1 MRSKGDRY
9 RRLQAWVDG
18 AKSNAHLCALV
29 ESHYKDICSATNDDM
44 LEVVHYTF
52 LRMSAREI
60 NDATFLQDWRRLFIA
75 TRKEI
80 EKLEII
86 DKAKIENNADIKKSA
101 ENEY

>member
-18 AKSNAHLCALV
+18 AQSNAHLCALV
-29 ESHYKDICSATNDDM
+29 ESHYNEICYATNDDM
-44 LEVVHYTF
+44 LEVFHYTF
-52 LRMSAREI
+52 LRMSSREV

-86 DKAKIENNADIKKSA
+86 DKAKIENNADIKKSEEA
-101 ENEY
+101 DY

>member
-18 AKSNAHLCALV
+18 AKSNEHLCALV
-29 ESHYKDICSATNDDM
+29 ESHYNEIFYATNDDM
-44 LEVVHYTF
+44 LDVLHY
-52 LRMSAREI
+52 
-60 NDATFLQDWRRLFIA
+60 TFLQDWRKLFIA

-86 DKAKIENNADIKKSA
+86 DKAKIENNADIKKSEEA
-101 ENEY
+101 DY

>member
-44 LEVVHYTF
+44 LEVFHYTF

-86 DKAKIENNADIKKSA
+86 DKAKIENNADIKKSEEA
-101 ENEY
+101 DY

>member
-9 RRLQAWVDG
+9 RRMQAWVDG
-18 AKSNAHLCALV
+18 AKSNEHLCALV
-29 ESHYKDICSATNDDM
+29 ESHYKDIFYATNDDM
-44 LEVVHYTF
+44 LEVLHYTF
-52 LRMSAREI
+52 LRMSAREV
-60 NDATFLQDWRRLFIA
+60 NDDTFLQDWRKLFIA

>member
-9 RRLQAWVDG
+9 RRMQAWVDG
-18 AKSNAHLCALV
+18 AKSNEHLCALV
-29 ESHYKDICSATNDDM
+29 ESHYKDIFYATNDDM
-44 LEVVHYTF
+44 LEVLHYTF

-60 NDATFLQDWRRLFIA
+60 NDATFLQDWRKLFIA

-86 DKAKIENNADIKKSA
+86 DKSKIENNAYFKESA

>member
-18 AKSNAHLCALV
+18 AKSNEHLCALV
-29 ESHYKDICSATNDDM
+29 ESHYNEICYATNDDM
-44 LEVVHYTF
+44 LEVFHYTF

-60 NDATFLQDWRRLFIA
+60 NDATFLQDWRKLFIA

-86 DKAKIENNADIKKSA
+86 DKAKIENNADIKKSEEA
-101 ENEY
+101 NY

>member
-18 AKSNAHLCALV
+18 AKSNANLCALV
-29 ESHYKDICSATNDDM
+29 ESHYNEICSATNDDM
-44 LEVVHYTF
+44 LEVFHYTF
-52 LRMSAREI
+52 LRMSAREV
-60 NDATFLQDWRRLFIA
+60 NDDTFLQDWRRLFVA

-86 DKAKIENNADIKKSA
+86 DKAKIENHADFKES
-101 ENEY
+101 EEDVR

>member
-18 AKSNAHLCALV
+18 AKSNERLCALV
-29 ESHYKDICSATNDDM
+29 ETHYSEICYATNDDM

-52 LRMSAREI
+52 LRMSAREV
-60 NDATFLQDWRRLFIA
+60 NDDTFLQDWRRLFIA

-86 DKAKIENNADIKKSA
+86 DKSKIENNADTKKSEEA
-101 ENEY
+101 DY

>member
-18 AKSNAHLCALV
+18 SKSNAHLCALV
-29 ESHYKDICSATNDDM
+29 ESNYNDICSATNDDM
-44 LEVVHYTF
+44 LEVFNYTF
-52 LRMSAREI
+52 LRMSAREV
-60 NDATFLQDWRRLFIA
+60 NDGTFLQDWRRLFVA

-86 DKAKIENNADIKKSA
+86 DKAKIENHADFNKSEEA
-101 ENEY
+101 DY

>member
-29 ESHYKDICSATNDDM
+29 ESHYQDICSATNDDM
-44 LEVVHYTF
+44 LEVFHYTF
-52 LRMSAREI
+52 LRMSAREV
-60 NDATFLQDWRRLFIA
+60 NDATFLQDWRKLFIA

-86 DKAKIENNADIKKSA
+86 DKSKIENHADFKESA

>member
-18 AKSNAHLCALV
+18 AKSNERLCELV
-29 ESHYKDICSATNDDM
+29 ESHYNEICYATNDDM
-44 LEVVHYTF
+44 LDVLHYTF
-52 LRMSAREI
+52 LRMSAREV
-60 NDATFLQDWRRLFIA
+60 NDATFLQDWRKLFIA

-86 DKAKIENNADIKKSA
+86 DKSKIENNADIKKSEEA
-101 ENEY
+101 DY

>member
-18 AKSNAHLCALV
+18 AKSNDHLCALV

-52 LRMSAREI
+52 LRMSAREV
-60 NDATFLQDWRRLFIA
+60 NDATFLQDWRKLFIA

-86 DKAKIENNADIKKSA
+86 DKAKIENNADIKKSEEA
-101 ENEY
+101 DY

>member
-29 ESHYKDICSATNDDM
+29 ESHYNEICYATNDDM
-44 LEVVHYTF
+44 LEVFHYTF
-52 LRMSAREI
+52 LRMSAREV

>member
-18 AKSNAHLCALV
+18 AKSNERLCALV
-29 ESHYKDICSATNDDM
+29 ESHYNEIFYATNDDM
-44 LEVVHYTF
+44 LDVLHYTF
-52 LRMSAREI
+52 LRMSAREV
-60 NDATFLQDWRRLFIA
+60 NDDTFLQDWRRLFIA

-86 DKAKIENNADIKKSA
+86 DKAKIENNADFKKSEEA
-101 ENEY
+101 DY

>member
-29 ESHYKDICSATNDDM
+29 ESHYSDICYATNDDM
-44 LEVVHYTF
+44 LEVFHYTF
-52 LRMSAREI
+52 LRMSAREV

-80 EKLEII
+80 EKLEI
-86 DKAKIENNADIKKSA
+86 KKKKKIENHAHFKESEEDVR
-101 ENEY
+101 

>member
-9 RRLQAWVDG
+9 RRLQSWVDG

-29 ESHYKDICSATNDDM
+29 ESHYNEICSATNDDM
-44 LEVVHYTF
+44 LEVFHYTF
-52 LRMSAREI
+52 LRMSAREF
-60 NDATFLQDWRRLFIA
+60 NDETFLQDFRRLFTA

-86 DKAKIENNADIKKSA
+86 DKAKIENNADIKKSEEA
-101 ENEY
+101 DY

>member
-9 RRLQAWVDG
+9 RRMQAWVDG
-18 AKSNAHLCALV
+18 AKSNEHLCALV
-29 ESHYKDICSATNDDM
+29 ESHYKDIFYATNDDM
-44 LEVVHYTF
+44 LEELHYTF
-52 LRMSAREI
+52 LRMSAREV
-60 NDATFLQDWRRLFIA
+60 NDDTFLQDWRRLFIA

>member
-18 AKSNAHLCALV
+18 AKSNERLCALV
-29 ESHYKDICSATNDDM
+29 ESHYSEICSATNDDM
-44 LEVVHYTF
+44 LEVFHYTF
-52 LRMSAREI
+52 LRMSAREV
-60 NDATFLQDWRRLFIA
+60 NDVTFLQDWRKLFIA

-86 DKAKIENNADIKKSA
+86 DKAKIENNADIKKSEEA
-101 ENEY
+101 DY

>member
-1 MRSKGDRY
+1 M
-9 RRLQAWVDG
+9 DG
-18 AKSNAHLCALV
+18 AKSNERLCALV
-29 ESHYKDICSATNDDM
+29 ESHYNEIFYATNDDM

-52 LRMSAREI
+52 LRMSAREV
-60 NDATFLQDWRRLFIA
+60 NDATFLQDWRKLFIA

-101 ENEY
+101 ENDC

>member
-18 AKSNAHLCALV
+18 AKSNDHLCALV
-29 ESHYKDICSATNDDM
+29 ESHYKDIFYATNDDM
-44 LEVVHYTF
+44 LEVLHYTF

-60 NDATFLQDWRRLFIA
+60 NDATFLQDWRKLFIA

-86 DKAKIENNADIKKSA
+86 DKSKIENNAYFKESA

>member
-1 MRSKGDRY
+1 M
-9 RRLQAWVDG
+9 DG
-18 AKSNAHLCALV
+18 ARSNAHLCALV

-44 LEVVHYTF
+44 LEVFHYTF
-52 LRMSAREI
+52 LRMSAREV

-86 DKAKIENNADIKKSA
+86 DKAKIENNADIKKSEEA
-101 ENEY
+101 DY

>member
-1 MRSKGDRY
+1 
-9 RRLQAWVDG
+9 
-18 AKSNAHLCALV
+18 
-29 ESHYKDICSATNDDM
+29 M
-44 LEVVHYTF
+44 LEVLHYTF

-60 NDATFLQDWRRLFIA
+60 NDATFLQDWRKLFIA

-86 DKAKIENNADIKKSA
+86 DKSKIENNAYFKESA